1 MPPASVPIVAMMH
14 EDVHQGTGGQQ
25 QIGKD
30 AENMGGVLR
39 QQEKGGDCQEPAE
52 HQPEGSSPPRR
63 FRLFAHNSTP
73 ALILVN
79 LLGLTLSILDTI
91 LTS

>member
-30 AENMGGVLR
+30 AENMGRMLR
-39 QQEKGGDCQEPAE
+39 QQEKCGDCQEAAE
-52 HQPEGSSPPRR
+52 H
-63 FRLFAHNSTP
+63 
-73 ALILVN
+73 
-79 LLGLTLSILDTI
+79 
-91 LTS
+91 